1 MILLRVGTDIV
12 TYKGD
17 QFQIIPT
24 LQDPITQSE
33 FEEHGIEPDVLNGIT
48 EEEWASFKR
57 DFNAQTFTVIVFT
70 TYEDEPELSF
80 SLRQH
85 SDALLEFQG
94 TIKREFPLHYGAQT
108 HDIANLKLSFIPNY
122 RQHSDA
128 LLEFQGTVK
137 MELPLHYGAQ
147 AHDIAN
153 LKLSFEP
160 FVAEQGYIVL
170 RVGDA
175 YYSLKNNTVTFLS
188 EFEGTMDD
196 FKRYGMTPED
206 VKAITQNTW
215 RDFTVGHNAMNFKV
229 VVFTTFEDD
238 PELELT
244 QVELKPVPVFK
255 AILPTNVWEDN
266 SVEFHIDAD
275 TNVPGYPIGSVYY
288 EIYKLD
294 NLIKQGM
301 TPDVFV
307 TTIEED
313 TDFILN
319 IGDGYETFTVK
330 YEDKDTLTVTR
341 SFPFEGAE
349 WELSG
354 LGVEGGALTLETG
367 ANEGVATTNHAQ
379 IVTLGRKTISGV
391 NVFGSTDVV
400 EEVLVGSPMRLIGEN
415 LYEIEIPK
423 GKQILIEVVT

>member
-1 MILLRVGTDIV
+1 MILLRVGTNII
-12 TYKGD
+12 TYKD
-17 QFQIIPT
+17 NRFQVVPS

-33 FEEHGIEPDVLNGIT
+33 FEEHGIEPDVLSSIT
-48 EEEWASFKR
+48 EEEWASFKQ

-80 SLRQH
+80 SL
-85 SDALLEFQG
+85 
-94 TIKREFPLHYGAQT
+94 
-108 HDIANLKLSFIPNY
+108 NY

-137 MELPLHYGAQ
+137 REFPLHYGAQ

-206 VKAITQNTW
+206 VKAITQDTW

-244 QVELKPVPVFK
+244 QVELKPVPVFE
-255 AILPTNVWEDN
+255 AILPTNVWLDGN
-266 SVEFHIDAD
+266 IEFHIDAD

-288 EIYKLD
+288 EIYKESNILD

-313 TDFILN
+313 TEFILN

-330 YEDKDTLTVTR
+330 YEDKDTLIVTR

-354 LGVEGGALTLETG
+354 LDVQGGALTLETD
-367 ANEGVATTNHAQ
+367 ASEGVAMSRYAQ

-400 EEVLVGSPMRLIGEN
+400 EEVLVGTPMRLIEEN